1 MIEQSNEQIKQMQE
15 IMQSNSITSDTF
27 SKKREEDQEFFW
39 QVMVTMS
46 QTMMRVTQML
56 MQGAAPG
63 NHPPNQAY
71 TPPNYSFSSSGM
83 GYGFTLHQLDHQAQ
97 LQAKQYPNIMI
108 CQTCGN
114 MKVKCETWLLQ
125 LNLTRDQ
132 SWPVLIQIL

>member
-1 MIEQSNEQIKQMQE
+1 
-15 IMQSNSITSDTF
+15 
-27 SKKREEDQEFFW
+27 
-39 QVMVTMS
+39 
-46 QTMMRVTQML
+46 MMRVTQML

-97 LQAKQYPNIMI
+97 LQAKQYPNIMT

-114 MKVKCETWLLQ
+114 MKVKCET
-125 LNLTRDQ
+125 
-132 SWPVLIQIL
+132 